1 MFSMFA
7 KKTLLGL
14 DIGSS
19 SVKLVELERSGST
32 HRLRRFGYAPVP
44 PEAIVQGSFMN
55 ATGISEAIQQAY
67 ENGGFKTKDVATSV
81 SGHAVIVKRISLP
94 SQSAEELDETIK
106 WEAEQY
112 IPFDIAEVNIDY
124 QVLQDDALDGQMDV
138 VLVAAKKDL
147 IDDYLNVISDAGL
160 SMAIMDVDAFALGNM
175 YELNYDPSPESAVA
189 LVDIGASVININVM
203 NGAVPV
209 FTRDIT
215 SGGNQYTE
223 EIQKALSIS
232 FEEAER
238 IKIGGTG
245 SEVSTDVVPQEVE
258 DAMREVSD
266 TLLGEVQ
273 RSLDFYRATSSSTPI
288 DKVVLCGGSA
298 QVPGLTRLLE
308 ERIELP
314 IEVADPFVKVNASSA
329 NVDEESLRELSPA
342 LSVAMG
348 LGMRSLNES

>member
-7 KKTLLGL
+7 KKSLLGL

-19 SVKLVELERSGST
+19 SVKIVELEPSGSSY
-32 HRLRRFGYAPVP
+32 RLRRFGYAPVP
-44 PEAIVQGSFMN
+44 SEAIVQGSFMN

-67 ENGGFKTKDVATSV
+67 EGGGFKTKDVATSV

-94 SQSAEELDETIK
+94 SQSADELDETIK

-160 SMAIMDVDAFALGNM
+160 NMATMDVDAFALGNM

-232 FEEAER
+232 FDEAER
-238 IKIGGTG
+238 IKIGNTG
-245 SEVSTDVVPQEVE
+245 GEVSTDVVPQEVE
-258 DAMREVSD
+258 DAMREVSE

-298 QVPGLTRLLE
+298 RVPGLMRLFE
-308 ERIELP
+308 ERVEVP
-314 IEVADPFVKVNASSA
+314 FEVADPFTKINASSA
-329 NVDEESLRELSPA
+329 NVDEESLRGLSPA

-348 LGMRSLNES
+348 LGMRSQNES

>member
-1 MFSMFA
+1 
-7 KKTLLGL
+7 
-14 DIGSS
+14 
-19 SVKLVELERSGST
+19 VKLVELEPSGGGYK
-32 HRLRRFGYAPVP
+32 LKRFGYAAVP

-55 ATGISEAIQQAY
+55 ATGISEAIQEAY
-67 ENGGFKTKDVATSV
+67 ENGGFKVKDVATSV

-94 SQSAEELDETIK
+94 TQSSDELDETIK

-124 QVLQDDALDGQMDV
+124 QVLQEDSIDGQMDV

-147 IDDYLNVISDAGL
+147 IDDYQNVISDAGL

-175 YELNYDPSPESAVA
+175 YELNYEPTENSAVA

-203 NGAVPV
+203 NGSVPV

-223 EIQKALSIS
+223 EIQKTLSIS

-238 IKIGGTG
+238 IKIGSTG
-245 SEVSTDVVPQEVE
+245 EEVTTDVVPQEVE
-258 DAMREVSD
+258 DAMREVSE
-266 TLLGEVQ
+266 TLLGEIQ
-273 RSLDFYRATSSSTPI
+273 RSLDFYRATTSNTPI
-288 DKVVLCGGSA
+288 EKVVLCGGSA
-298 QVPGLTRLLE
+298 HVPGLNRLFE
-308 ERIELP
+308 ERTDVP
-314 IEVADPFVKVNASSA
+314 FEVAEPFTRIDLSGA
-329 NVDEESLRELSPA
+329 NVNEDSLRDLSPA
-342 LSVAMG
+342 LSVAIG

>member
-1 MFSMFA
+1 MFA
-7 KKTLLGL
+7 KKSLLGL

-19 SVKLVELERSGST
+19 SVKLVELEGSGSNY
-32 HRLRRFGYAPVP
+32 RLRRFGYAPVP

-67 ENGGFKTKDVATSV
+67 ESGGFKTKDVATSV

-94 SQSAEELDETIK
+94 SQSSDELDETIK

-112 IPFDIAEVNIDY
+112 IPFDIAEVNVDY
-124 QVLQDDALDGQMDV
+124 QVLQDDTLDGQMDV

-147 IDDYLNVISDAGL
+147 IDDYQNVISDAGL
-160 SMAIMDVDAFALGNM
+160 NMAIMDVDAFALGNM

-223 EIQKALSIS
+223 EIQKTLSIS
-232 FEEAER
+232 FDEAER
-238 IKIGGTG
+238 IKIGSAGG
-245 SEVSTDVVPQEVE
+245 EVSTDVVPQEVE
-258 DAMREVSD
+258 DAMREVSE

-273 RSLDFYRATSSSTPI
+273 RSLDFYRATTSNTPI
-288 DKVVLCGGSA
+288 EKVVLCGGSA
-298 QVPGLTRLLE
+298 QVPGLTRLFE
-308 ERIELP
+308 ERIDMPFE
-314 IEVADPFVKVNASSA
+314 IADPFARIDASSS
-329 NVDEESLRELSPA
+329 NSDEQTLRDLAPSLG
-342 LSVAMG
+342 VAIG
-348 LGMRSLNES
+348 LAMRSLNES

>member
-7 KKTLLGL
+7 KKSLLGL

-19 SVKLVELERSGST
+19 SVKLVELERSGSS

-67 ENGGFKTKDVATSV
+67 ESGGFKTKDVATSV

-160 SMAIMDVDAFALGNM
+160 NMAIMDVDAFALGNM

-223 EIQKALSIS
+223 EIQKALSIT

-238 IKIGGTG
+238 IKIGGTAG
-245 SEVSTDVVPQEVE
+245 EVSTDVVPQEVE
-258 DAMREVSD
+258 DAMREVSE

-308 ERIELP
+308 ERIEIP
-314 IEVADPFVKVNASSA
+314 FEVADPFIKVNASSA